1 MLAERPVAAL
11 ESLLNHHISESTA
24 ARDQL
29 LGLAGRSLAVH
40 IVGTGLILRL
50 DAGEQQLRI
59 GVMGEDVGETVTASI
74 SATPLTLLRLLRSPT
89 VTNFRASGAE
99 LAGDTETAEVFA
111 ELLRL
116 ARPELEEELS
126 HLIGDVAAHGISQSA
141 QRLIGWGERSV
152 DALSMN
158 TSEFLQE
165 EIRQLPPRL
174 EVERFNREVDR
185 LREDADRAVQRV
197 DRLLGAISG
206 RAEWGDSD

>member
-74 SATPLTLLRLLRSPT
+74 SATPLTLLRLLRSVSYTHLTLPT
-89 VTNFRASGAE
+89 I
-99 LAGDTETAEVFA
+99 
-111 ELLRL
+111 LL
-116 ARPELEEELS
+116 
-126 HLIGDVAAHGISQSA
+126 V
-141 QRLIGWGERSV
+141 
-152 DALSMN
+152 
-158 TSEFLQE
+158 
-165 EIRQLPPRL
+165 
-174 EVERFNREVDR
+174 
-185 LREDADRAVQRV
+185 
-197 DRLLGAISG
+197 
-206 RAEWGDSD
+206 

>member
-1 MLAERPVAAL
+1 MLAERPVEAL
-11 ESLLNHHISESTA
+11 ERLLNHHISESTA

-74 SATPLTLLRLLRSPT
+74 SATPLTLLQLLRSST

-99 LAGDTETAEVFA
+99 LAGDSETAEVFA

-126 HLIGDVAAHGISQSA
+126 HLIGDVAAHRISQSA

>member
-1 MLAERPVAAL
+1 MLAERPVEAL

-74 SATPLTLLRLLRSPT
+74 SATPLTLLQLLRSST

-116 ARPELEEELS
+116 ARPELEEGLS
-126 HLIGDVAAHGISQSA
+126 HMIGDVAAHGVSQSV

>member
-1 MLAERPVAAL
+1 MLAQRPVAAL

-40 IVGTGLILRL
+40 IGGTGLILRL

-59 GVMGEDVGETVTASI
+59 GVMGEAVGETVTASI
-74 SATPLTLLRLLRSPT
+74 SATPLTLLQLLRSST

-126 HLIGDVAAHGISQSA
+126 HLIGDVAAHRISQSA

>member
-1 MLAERPVAAL
+1 MLAERPVEAL
-11 ESLLNHHISESTA
+11 ESLLNHHISDSTA

-74 SATPLTLLRLLRSPT
+74 SATPLTLLQLLRSST

-99 LAGDTETAEVFA
+99 LAGDTETAEVLA

-126 HLIGDVAAHGISQSA
+126 HLIGDVAAHRISQSA

>member
-11 ESLLNHHISESTA
+11 ESLLNHHINESTA

-74 SATPLTLLRLLRSPT
+74 SATPLTLLRLLRSST

-126 HLIGDVAAHGISQSA
+126 NLIGDVAAHRISQSA

>member
-74 SATPLTLLRLLRSPT
+74 SATPLTLLQLLRSST

-126 HLIGDVAAHGISQSA
+126 HLIGDVAAHRISQSA
-141 QRLIGWGERSV
+141 QRLIGWGARSV

-174 EVERFNREVDR
+174 EVERFNREVDC
-185 LREDADRAVQRV
+185 LREDADRAAQRV
-197 DRLLGAISG
+197 ERLFGAISG

>member
-1 MLAERPVAAL
+1 MLAEKPVAAL

-59 GVMGEDVGETVTASI
+59 GVMGEDAGETVTASI
-74 SATPLTLLRLLRSPT
+74 SATPLTLLQLLRSST

-116 ARPELEEELS
+116 ARPELEEGLS
-126 HLIGDVAAHGISQSA
+126 HMIGDVAAHGVSQSV

-174 EVERFNREVDR
+174 EVERFNQEVDR
-185 LREDADRAVQRV
+185 LREDTDRAAQRV

-206 RAEWGDSD
+206 RAE

>member
-11 ESLLNHHISESTA
+11 ESLLNHHISEATA

-74 SATPLTLLRLLRSPT
+74 SATPLTLLRLLRSST

-116 ARPELEEELS
+116 TRPELEEELS
-126 HLIGDVAAHGISQSA
+126 HLIGDVAAHGVSQSV

-174 EVERFNREVDR
+174 EVERFNREVER
-185 LREDADRAVQRV
+185 LREDADRAAQRV